1 MITNKTVSL
10 KDLDDG
16 HKKVYDQHK
25 LYVVSKLQKKFDL
38 TKNEALT
45 YFKQLNYEP
54 MVKQRSW
61 ADFVD
66 KHYGASRIP
75 LDKWYDNI

>member
-25 LYVVSKLQKKFDL
+25 SYVVSKLQKKFDL
-38 TKNEALT
+38 TKDEAFI
-45 YFKQLNYEP
+45 YFEQLHYGE
-54 MVKQRSW
+54 MVRQCAW

-75 LDKWYDNI
+75 LDKWYDKI